1 MASWL
6 ARCHDVLFA
15 GPARLQSGRAEV
27 VFSTLESGEL
37 HALFS
42 ASTRIFTVTPDPHAL
57 FA

>member
-1 MASWL
+1 MALRL
-6 ARCHDVLFA
+6 ARFHDVLCA
-15 GPARLQSGRAEV
+15 GQRACNRAALKSF
-27 VFSTLESGEL
+27 FSPPESGEL

>member
-6 ARCHDVLFA
+6 ARCLDVLFA
-15 GPARLQSGRAEV
+15 GQRACNRAALKSF
-27 VFSTLESGEL
+27 FSTPESGEL

-57 FA
+57 FV

>member
-6 ARCHDVLFA
+6 VRYHDVLFA
-15 GPARLQSGRAEV
+15 GQRACNRAALKSF
-27 VFSTLESGEL
+27 FSTPESGEL

-57 FA
+57 FV